1 MANRAIAL
9 SVGMSGLGLVAVALI
24 FGLYATGYRELPWW
38 LNGTTVLMPLG
49 LATGVVSIIVQA
61 RSR

>member
-9 SVGMSGLGLVAVALI
+9 SVGMFGLGLVAVALI

-38 LNGTTVLMPLG
+38 LNAITVLMPLG